1 MASVWALL
9 FLSAAATEL
18 RHRGAGPLCSCD
30 CCSVAQRRPDE
41 RKNQMGLKCAPSEG
55 HSRELCSSQCRP
67 SDEAVGFLAKDRL
80 LDYTRFCFYDCKPPQ
95 GHLSALASQ
104 CLSLKDSQL
113 QQALDADGNA
123 MDPAFLYEAPAVQF
137 PVALAEGDGAKD
149 AKDPAKAK
157 AVAMKAHKAFNKLEN
172 ATEDVEELWD
182 SDVATEIPDATQDPL
197 VAASGAR
204 RAAQRA
210 EDAAVRAKR
219 AAERSIEALKTGR
232 NDTWMAAMWKANE
245 ALNTMKRNDFRQATA
260 AQRPDAPLPWRVRA
274 AEAARSA
281 AEPYL
286 EAQQHYTQTLPQLQ
300 REAAL
305 SAMAAAEKLRLEAE
319 HLKAEAAELRSEGDV
334 SKAEITERMA
344 AEKLRAAEA
353 KDDSAKDHLAAA
365 KASME
370 KAEDE
375 GYLEHAQ
382 VAADEAVQ
390 NVKLPV
396 RYQLALPPDPLRN
409 WAPTA
414 PRPTP

>member
-1 MASVWALL
+1 MASAWATLL
-9 FLSAAATEL
+9 FLSAAVATEL
-18 RHRGAGPLCSCD
+18 RHRGTGPLCSCD
-30 CCSVAQRRPDE
+30 CCSVAQRRADE

-55 HSRELCSSQCRP
+55 HSRELCSSLCRP

-80 LDYTRFCFYDCKPPQ
+80 LDYSRFCFYDCKPPQ

-104 CLSLKDSQL
+104 CLSLKDSEL

-123 MDPAFLYEAPAVQF
+123 MDPAFLYEAPAAIKF
-137 PVALAEGDGAKD
+137 PVAL

-157 AVAMKAHKAFNKLEN
+157 AVAKKAHKAFKKLEN
-172 ATEDVEELWD
+172 GTEDVEELWD

-260 AQRPDAPLPWRVRA
+260 AQRHDAPVPWRVRA

-281 AEPYL
+281 AAPYL
-286 EAQQHYTQTLPQLQ
+286 EAQQHYTQTLPQLHK
-300 REAAL
+300 EAAL
-305 SAMAAAEKLRLEAE
+305 VAQEAAETLRLEAE
-319 HLKAEAAELRSEGDV
+319 NLKAEAVELRSQGDLT
-334 SKAEITERMA
+334 KAEITERFA
-344 AEKLRAAEA
+344 AEKMRAAEA
-353 KDDSAKDHLAAA
+353 KEDSVKDHLAAA
-365 KASME
+365 KASVE

-414 PRPTP
+414 PRPMP